1 MSELFRLDLAGCR
14 KALASKEITSEEL
27 VSSCLERIEA
37 TEPKVGACLAVLKE
51 SALAQAKA
59 LDSAGPDFGNKPL
72 WGVPVTVKDV
82 FCLKG
87 APTTAGSKILQN
99 YHPAFEAT
107 VVERLRAA
115 GAVIAAKTNC
125 DEFAMGSSTEFS
137 AYGATRNPWNLSR
150 VPGGSSGGAAASVSA
165 FQTPGAMGT
174 DTGGSIRQPAALC
187 GCVGLKPTY
196 GRVSRYGI
204 VAYASSLDQA
214 GPLARSVSDCG
225 VLLAAIAGGDGK
237 DSTASTREV
246 DDYVNLPETA
256 PGDLTLGLPKE
267 LWEADFVD
275 ATAEALHEAR
285 ARLISAGVKLKEV
298 SLPNLRFS
306 VAAYYILASAEASTN
321 LARYD
326 GVRYGRRAGDGNA
339 LEDLYLA
346 SRSLGLGT
354 EVKRRILLGTF
365 VLSSGYYDAYFR
377 KAAQVRRLIRDD
389 YLRALNECDL
399 LLAPVSS
406 IPAWPFG
413 AFTSDPLT
421 IYQLDMMTLPLNLA
435 GGPGLSLP
443 AGLGRDKLPVGWQ
456 LMGRPFGEAALLAA
470 GKVLERET
478 PPLGMPADCP

>member
-1 MSELFRLDLAGCR
+1 MREGWKLDASGCR
-14 KALASKEITSEEL
+14 KALAAKEISAEEL
-27 VSSCLERIEA
+27 ARSCLERIEK
-37 TEPKVGACLAVLKE
+37 TEPNVRACLAALEE
-51 SALAQAKA
+51 SALEEARA
-59 LDSAGPDFGNKPL
+59 LDEKGPDFESKPL
-72 WGVPVTVKDV
+72 WGLPVTIKDV

-107 VVERLRAA
+107 VVEKLRAA
-115 GAVIAAKTNC
+115 GAVIVAKTNC

-137 AYGATRNPWNLSR
+137 AYGSTKNPWNLSR

-165 FQTPGAMGT
+165 RQAPVALGT

-204 VAYASSLDQA
+204 VAYGSSLDQA
-214 GPLARSVSDCG
+214 GPLARTVTDCAL
-225 VLLAAIAGGDGK
+225 VLSAIAGGDGK
-237 DSTASTREV
+237 DSTASTRPV
-246 DDYVNLPETA
+246 GDYLNLPEIDPCA
-256 PGDLTLGLPKE
+256 LTLGLPKE
-267 LWEADFVD
+267 LWDADFSPE
-275 ATAEALHEAR
+275 TAEVLVEAR
-285 ARLISAGVKLKEV
+285 ERLEKAGVKLKRV
-298 SLPNLRFS
+298 SLPNLRFT
-306 VAAYYILASAEASTN
+306 VATYYILASAEASTN

-326 GVRYGRRAGDGNA
+326 GVRYGRRAGGEGD
-339 LEDLYLA
+339 LEELYLA
-346 SRSLGLGT
+346 SRALGLGP

-389 YLRALNECDL
+389 YLRALSECDL

-413 AFTSDPLT
+413 SFTSDPLT

-443 AGLGRDKLPVGWQ
+443 AGLGRDGLPVGWQ
-456 LMGRPFGEAALLAA
+456 LMGRPFGEADLLAA
-470 GKVLERET
+470 GQLLERET
-478 PPLGMPADCP
+478 PPLGDPTDCP